1 MTINR
6 ILCPIDFSETSAHA
20 LEQAVAVAQWYK
32 AHLTVLHVY
41 PAVNRAYGAAITD
54 ESAMQ
59 GPAPT
64 ELLTAREHA
73 TKACAPAVAAGVAH
87 EVVVTAGQPV
97 HAILHHVGALPADL
111 LVMGTHGASGFQHL
125 LLGSVTEKVLRRA
138 ACPVLTVPPRAQAST
153 TRFGHV
159 LCAVDFSD
167 WSVKAA
173 AAAASMARESGAS
186 LTLLHVLEWP
196 WHEPPAPPS
205 VGVPP
210 EQALALAEY
219 RRYLETSARGRLEE
233 VARTVAPDGEAPAIE
248 TRFGKPHVEL
258 MEEAREA
265 GADLIVIG
273 IRGRNAVDMGLFGST
288 TNQVV
293 RRATCPVLTIVSA

>member
-1 MTINR
+1 MTISR

-20 LEQAVAVAQWYK
+20 LEQAAAVAQWYK

-41 PAVNRAYGAAITD
+41 PAVNRAYGGSITD

-64 ELLTAREHA
+64 ELQVAREHA
-73 TKACAPAVAAGVAH
+73 AKACAPAVAAGVPH
-87 EVVVTAGQPV
+87 DVVVTAGQPV
-97 HAILHHVGALPADL
+97 HAILHHVAALPADL

-125 LLGSVTEKVLRRA
+125 LLIGHRKCCGRRLPGADGA
-138 ACPVLTVPPRAQAST
+138 AARAGGNHPFPPRALRGGFLGVVGQ
-153 TRFGHV
+153 G
-159 LCAVDFSD
+159 
-167 WSVKAA
+167 A
-173 AAAASMARESGAS
+173 AAAASMAREAGAT
-186 LTLLHVLEWP
+186 LTLLHLQWP

-210 EQALALAEY
+210 EQALALSEY
-219 RRYLETSARGRLEE
+219 RRYLETSARSRLEE
-233 VARTVAPDGEAPAIE
+233 VARTVVPDGEAPGIE
-248 TRFGKPHVEL
+248 TGFGKPHVEL

-293 RRATCPVLTIVSA
+293 RRASARS